1 MHVTAELLLIGKYF
15 IQVRSFGK
23 QLLESV
29 AYLHDLQLIH
39 TDLKPENILLAS
51 LEYSKHSEM
60 PTTRWAV
67 GATLPGEI
75 SCLSGATTACEH
87 TERHMAPL
95 MTIIRSI
102 WM

>member
-1 MHVTAELLLIGKYF
+1 M
-15 IQVRSFGK
+15 RSFGK

-29 AYLHDLQLIH
+29 AYLHDLHLIH

-67 GATLPGEI
+67 AP
-75 SCLSGATTACEH
+75 CLME
-87 TERHMAPL
+87 
-95 MTIIRSI
+95 
-102 WM
+102 